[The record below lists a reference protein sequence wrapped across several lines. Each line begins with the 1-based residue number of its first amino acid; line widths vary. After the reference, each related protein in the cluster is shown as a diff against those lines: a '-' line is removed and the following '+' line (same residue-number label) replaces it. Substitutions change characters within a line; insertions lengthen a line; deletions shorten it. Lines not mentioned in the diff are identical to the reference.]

1 MWWCFFSINLLIG
14 VSCRVLCVLIQHG
27 VVKGVSCRV
36 LCVLIQHGVVKG
48 VSGGVFQHQDE
59 GPRLS
64 SRHCMR
70 RQRWSHP

>member
-14 VSCRVLCVLIQHG
+14 VSCG
-27 VVKGVSCRV
+27 V

-59 GPRLS
+59 GPRLP